1 MSDHPDTGLVT
12 SYMTLRKFIGI
23 LGLALP
29 LALLAGGQFIFHTGL
44 RPSLS
49 DYYHTGMRDVF
60 VGTLCAIGVFLVS
73 YRGNEKKDDIAGNIA
88 CFFAVGLSLFPCAT
102 ETPTPGETT
111 IGHLHFIFAAAFF
124 LTLVYFS
131 LFLFTLTD
139 KRVQPTRRKL
149 MRNRVYRV
157 CGWLMLACVAGI
169 AVFKLALSDAWVRD
183 NRVVFWLET
192 VAITAFGVSWLVK
205 GEAILADEHES
216 DPGVLI
222 ATGTSGN

>member
-29 LALLAGGQFIFHTGL
+29 LALLVGGQVIFHAGL

-73 YRGNEKKDDIAGNIA
+73 YRGNEKKDDIAGNVA
-88 CFFAVGLSLFPCAT
+88 CLFAVGLSLFPCAP
-102 ETPTPGETT
+102 ETPTPGEKT
-111 IGHLHFIFAAAFF
+111 IGHLHFAFAAAFF

-169 AVFKLALSDAWVRD
+169 AVFKLAASDEWVRD
-183 NRVVFWLET
+183 HRVVFWFET
-192 VAITAFGVSWLVK
+192 AAITAFGVSWLVK
-205 GEAILADEHES
+205 GEAVLADERPS
-216 DPGVLI
+216 DPAKRMAPG
-222 ATGTSGN
+222 ASGN